1 MNYRIVQITPV
12 SLTVEI
18 DDQTPFFSEK
28 KREVLINGKAVL
40 ETNENV
46 FTVFDLTPNT
56 EYTLSID
63 GIEVGFKTE
72 SVSCILYASSFRKE
86 NPSRDDTL
94 RLNLALA
101 YTPKGGRLILDEKEY
116 HVTSLRLHS
125 DRTLLI
131 SKGTILYGNPN
142 AKDYPLLPKERYDI
156 KDKKRLPCQS
166 WEGDFFVS
174 KPSLLNRLYA
184 KNVTLVG
191 QGTINGRA
199 DQSEEF
205 WHDVK
210 KLPYGRPSLFYTYQS
225 EDIRTIGLTFKNSPA
240 WTIHPFLSKK
250 LSFLNLYIENPKDAP
265 NTDGRDP
272 EACCDIEILGIRF
285 SVGDDCIALKS
296 NKRNLARERKTPLS
310 NCLIRNCYRKNG
322 HGAIV
327 LGSEAAYGIKDIQVE
342 RCLFEDTDRGL
353 RIKTRRGRGKESIR
367 DNIVFKDIVRH
378 HVLTP
383 LVRNRFYFCDPDGKD
398 FSVQDKNPH
407 PVTDRT
413 PYLGSFTF
421 EDIHAD
427 DCEVAFGF
435 FYGLPEQKIKS
446 ITIKDSSF
454 SRKKEAKEGFPAR
467 LSDIEKRKKQGFVFY
482 NVESVT
488 LRNVKTVGR
497 EGKRAC
503 LNQVSSF
510 KDDE

>member
-1 MNYRIVQITPV
+1 MKYRIVQVTPV
-12 SLTVEI
+12 SLTIET

-28 KREVLINGKAVL
+28 ERKVFLDGKEVLK
-40 ETNENV
+40 TNENV
-46 FTVFDLTPNT
+46 FTIFGLEPAR
-56 EYTLSID
+56 EYKLSIEKEE
-63 GIEVGFKTE
+63 IVFKTKAVT
-72 SVSCILYASSFRKE
+72 SILYASDFVKE
-86 NPSRDDTL
+86 DPKQDDTL
-94 RLNLALA
+94 RLSLAVA
-101 YTPKGGRLILDEKEY
+101 YTPKDGRLVLDEKEY
-116 HVTSLRLHS
+116 HVTSLMLHS
-125 DRTLLI
+125 ERTLLI
-131 SKGTILYGNPN
+131 PKGTVLYGNPN

-156 KDKKRLPCQS
+156 QDQRRLPCQS

-174 KPSLLNRLYA
+174 KPSLMNRIYA

-191 QGTINGRA
+191 EGTIDGMA
-199 DQSEEF
+199 DKSDEF

-210 KLPYGRPSLFYTYQS
+210 KLPYGRPSLFYTYGS
-225 EDIRTIGLTFKNSPA
+225 ENIQVIGLTFKNSPA

-250 LSFLNLYIENPKDAP
+250 MSFLNLYIANPKDAP

-272 EACCDIEILGIRF
+272 EACSDIEILGIRF

-296 NKRNLARERKTPLS
+296 DKRNLARERKTPLS

-353 RIKTRRGRGKESIR
+353 RIKTRRGRGKESVR
-367 DNIVFKDIVRH
+367 DQIVFKDIIMH

-407 PVTDRT
+407 PVSERT
-413 PYLGSFTF
+413 PYLGSFLF
-421 EDIHAD
+421 QNIHAD

-454 SRKKEAKEGFPAR
+454 ARKEDAKEGFPAR
-467 LSDIEKRKKQGFVFY
+467 LCDIEKRKKQGFVFY
-482 NVESVT
+482 NVESVS
-488 LRNVKTVGR
+488 LENVKTIGM
-497 EGKRAC
+497 EGKRVS
-503 LNQVSSF
+503 LNQVLSF